1 MPLLRDLLDSVETTK
16 WFRLGLE
23 LNISEHSLNIISDDA
38 SGVEDRLRL
47 LFQKWLK
54 VCEKPSWRAVVNAL
68 VAIKE
73 EALAAKLKHRF
84 CVPSI

>member
-1 MPLLRDLLDSVETTK
+1 METTK

-23 LNISEHSLNIISDDA
+23 LNISEHSLNIISANA

-54 VCEKPSWRAVVNAL
+54 VCKNASWRAVVNAL
-68 VAIKE
+68 VAIRE
-73 EALAAKLKHRF
+73 ETLAAKLERRF
-84 CVPSI
+84 CVPKF